1 MDISF
6 ILAMFGQDKKSLEGK
21 FFLNVYRGAFQVSRR
36 LSVPML
42 CLIYSKA
49 KGRRKFIIWNV
60 EKGCG
65 VVPSLVLV

>member
-6 ILAMFGQDKKSLEGK
+6 ILAMFGQDKKSLERK
-21 FFLNVYRGAFQVSRR
+21 IILNVYRGAFQVSRR

-49 KGRRKFIIWNV
+49 KGRRKFIIGNL